1 MYSVGELIVYGG
13 TGVCEVEAVETKT
26 VNGEDKQY
34 YILRPLYQSGTISV
48 PVNGKVFMRPVISHE
63 EADAIIDA
71 LPDMPA
77 QTLHERNFTQ
87 LAAHYQQLLCSHEC
101 SDIAG
106 LVVSIRAKKRESEQA
121 GRRFGQIDAKFMKL
135 AEKLLFGEFSA
146 ALGIPF
152 EEVEPYISARLGK
165 ASA

>member
-13 TGVCEVEAVETKT
+13 TGGCEVEAVETKSID
-26 VNGEDKQY
+26 GEEKQY
-34 YILRPLYQSGTISV
+34 YRLRPLYQSGTISA

-63 EADAIIDA
+63 EADAIIDS
-71 LPDMPA
+71 LPEIPA

-106 LVVSIRAKKRESEQA
+106 LVVSIRAKKLESERS

-135 AEKLLFGEFSA
+135 AEKLLYGEFSA

-152 EEVEPYISARLGK
+152 EEVEPYICERLGR
-165 ASA
+165 A

>member
-48 PVNGKVFMRPVISHE
+48 PVNGKVFMRPIISHE